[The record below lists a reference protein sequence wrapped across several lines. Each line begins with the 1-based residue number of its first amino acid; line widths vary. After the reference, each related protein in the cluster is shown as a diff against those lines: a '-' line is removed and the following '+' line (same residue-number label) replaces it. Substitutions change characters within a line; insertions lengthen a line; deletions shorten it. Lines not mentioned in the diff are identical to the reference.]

1 MGEASGT
8 APSNNNDANGRGLM
22 RIAFLDMVFAWPP
35 PGGAQADLF
44 HTADELQKM
53 GHEVHLFAAA
63 YEDAWRFGDFD
74 PADLPFP
81 ATRVPFSPRTFT
93 REGIPAA
100 FREAVDPWQ
109 PDIVFLGLM
118 RYMKPYVIEAFAD
131 RPLVSRYYMYEHLC
145 IRDFFLFYAEEVCPN
160 DLLRTPDACRRC
172 ALECWQT
179 DIRTGLLRPYANEF
193 LLAGAHTAE
202 YQRRFVQALQRV
214 DTAIVYNA
222 MAADRIA
229 DHCPHI
235 EVIPGGVDLGQFDPP
250 PRTPKGPGEKTVI
263 LMTGRADD
271 ASKGMDVLLDAATG
285 LAMHRDDFE
294 VWVTYDDESLQAPW
308 LKNVGWVDYR
318 RMRELY
324 AQADICVV
332 PSVWAEPFGIVAVE
346 GMAMGL
352 PVVASR
358 VGGLQHIVVP
368 GETGHLFDPGSSVDL
383 AFCLNALLDD
393 PTEAVAMGT
402 RGRRRVEENYTWS
415 VVVQRHYPAILERLA
430 GKGG

>member
-1 MGEASGT
+1 
-8 APSNNNDANGRGLM
+8 M

-74 PADLPFP
+74 PADLPYA
-81 ATRVPFSPRTFT
+81 ATRVPLSPKNFT

-109 PDIVFLGLM
+109 PDAVYVGLM
-118 RYMKPYVIEAFAD
+118 RYMKPYVIQAFAHK
-131 RPLVSRYYMYEHLC
+131 PIISRYYMYEHLC
-145 IRDFFLFYAEEVCPN
+145 MRDFFLFYAEDVCPN
-160 DLLRTPDACRRC
+160 DLFQTPDACRRC

-179 DIRTGLLRPYANEF
+179 DIRTGLLRPYAKEF

-202 YQRRFVQALQRV
+202 YQRLFAETMQQV
-214 DTAIVYNA
+214 DVAIVYNE
-222 MAADRIA
+222 MAAGRIA
-229 DHCPHI
+229 DHCDRV
-235 EVIPGGVDLGQFDPP
+235 EVIPGGVDLGQFNPP
-250 PRTPKGPGEKTVI
+250 ERTPKGAGEKKVI

-271 ASKGMDVLLDAATG
+271 ASKGMDVLLDAAVG
-285 LAMHRDDFE
+285 LRQHRDDFE
-294 VWVTYDDESLQAPW
+294 LWVTYDDDSLQADW

-346 GMAMGL
+346 GMAMGM

-368 GETGHLFDPGSSVDL
+368 GETGYLFDPGSSVDL
-383 AFCLNALLDD
+383 AFCLDKLLDD
-393 PTEAVAMGT
+393 PAGGVEMGA
-402 RGRRRVEENYTWS
+402 RGRERVEQKYTWS
-415 VVVQRHYPAILERLA
+415 TVVQTHYPPILEHIA
-430 GKGG
+430 GKIR